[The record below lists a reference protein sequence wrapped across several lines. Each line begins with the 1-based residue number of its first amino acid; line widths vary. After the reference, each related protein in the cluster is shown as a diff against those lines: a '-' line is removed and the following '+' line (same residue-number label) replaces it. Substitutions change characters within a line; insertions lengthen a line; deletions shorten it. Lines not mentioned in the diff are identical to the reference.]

1 MNNVNDG
8 NGLWD
13 NQGLCDTLTTDLNN
27 MVKAVVSGKYIL
39 FSGIVAQM
47 AQKIDNLKKGI
58 AADLASKDA
67 IIEEL
72 KRVIDRGSDD
82 GTN

>member
-1 MNNVNDG
+1 MINDG
-8 NGLWD
+8 KGLWD
-13 NQGLCDTLTTDLNN
+13 NQGLCDTLKTDLNN
-27 MVKAVVSGKYIL
+27 MVKAVVSGQYIL

-47 AQKIDNLKKGI
+47 AQKFDNLKKGI

-72 KRVIDRGSDD
+72 KRAIDRGSDD
-82 GTN
+82 GAN

>member
-1 MNNVNDG
+1 MINDG
-8 NGLWD
+8 KGLWD
-13 NQGLCDTLTTDLNN
+13 NKGLCDTLKTDLNN
-27 MVKAVVSGKYIL
+27 MVKAVVSGQYIL

-72 KRVIDRGSDD
+72 KRVIDRGSDN
-82 GTN
+82 GTD